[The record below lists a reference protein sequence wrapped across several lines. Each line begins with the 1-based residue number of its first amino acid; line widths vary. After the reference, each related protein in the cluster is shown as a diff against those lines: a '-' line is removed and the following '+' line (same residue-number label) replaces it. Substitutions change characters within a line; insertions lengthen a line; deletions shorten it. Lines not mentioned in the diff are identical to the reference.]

1 LSKLRE
7 RLAAG
12 DVAAVIVLKP
22 DRLSRVGE
30 DILTLAKE
38 FKRMSVRLIF
48 VKEQWDDTPS
58 GKMVAFAL
66 GWAGEMYVEAM
77 KEATMRGKRK
87 ALANGKIP
95 TGCGVGIYGYDW
107 DKEKKRRIF
116 NMIASGKS
124 RIKTAQTLNK
134 EGIPTK
140 SRGLWHPLTINR
152 IATNPAYYGLTIYGK
167 TSGSKKSKSLKAT
180 RPETWKTLPDA
191 TPPIITEALFAD
203 AQKALAKTRELK
215 NGHPDHQY
223 LLTGHITCADCGAPM
238 VGGCTQRI
246 YRKYRC
252 RASLPTATKPKS
264 CKASDLKSDDIEAYV
279 WDKVKRLLEKPET
292 VLSQIANEFNSS
304 KQPGQNSNLDRD
316 IAQLTRKVAG
326 YDAQKQRLLD
336 LFVTDIFTKDEL
348 LDKMNKISMERKAD
362 EERLA
367 CLIAM
372 QDRLNSYAEAER
384 KLREYC
390 GKVSRNL
397 DNIDFE
403 HKRLTLDALDI
414 HVIAQK
420 GKEPVIRWLIPIDI
434 ISASEIPHHWT
445 NIGMTTCT

>member
-1 LSKLRE
+1 MSNTAIYCRVSTENQEREGTSLESQREACLDKARALEYDFPGELIFSETYSGLTLDRPQLSKLRE

-107 DKEKKRRIF
+107 DKEKKRRVVNATESEIVKRIF

-140 SRGLWHPLTINR
+140 SRGLWHP
-152 IATNPAYYGLTIYGK
+152 A
-167 TSGSKKSKSLKAT
+167 
-180 RPETWKTLPDA
+180 
-191 TPPIITEALFAD
+191 
-203 AQKALAKTRELK
+203 
-215 NGHPDHQY
+215 
-223 LLTGHITCADCGAPM
+223 
-238 VGGCTQRI
+238 
-246 YRKYRC
+246 
-252 RASLPTATKPKS
+252 
-264 CKASDLKSDDIEAYV
+264 
-279 WDKVKRLLEKPET
+279 
-292 VLSQIANEFNSS
+292 
-304 KQPGQNSNLDRD
+304 
-316 IAQLTRKVAG
+316 
-326 YDAQKQRLLD
+326 
-336 LFVTDIFTKDEL
+336 
-348 LDKMNKISMERKAD
+348 
-362 EERLA
+362 
-367 CLIAM
+367 
-372 QDRLNSYAEAER
+372 
-384 KLREYC
+384 
-390 GKVSRNL
+390 
-397 DNIDFE
+397 
-403 HKRLTLDALDI
+403 
-414 HVIAQK
+414 
-420 GKEPVIRWLIPIDI
+420 
-434 ISASEIPHHWT
+434 
-445 NIGMTTCT
+445 